1 MQKIWFTWGIQKAE
15 ETLSKLPAEKAFYLS
30 DGLEM
35 FCKYFKYVDSRLKA
49 DILKDGFSKFNHD
62 SLANLSYRYKH
73 KKIIFKYEVL
83 CNRFKC

>member
-1 MQKIWFTWGIQKAE
+1 MGSQKAE

-35 FCKYFKYVDSRLKA
+35 FCKYFKYVDSRLKE

-62 SLANLSYRYKH
+62 ALANLSYRYKH

-83 CNRFKC
+83 CNRFKSLSKLS

>member
-1 MQKIWFTWGIQKAE
+1 MGSQKAE

-35 FCKYFKYVDSRLKA
+35 FCKYFKYVDSRLKE

-62 SLANLSYRYKH
+62 ALANLSYQYEH
-73 KKIIFKYEVL
+73 KKIILNMRYCVIASSVNQHFLE
-83 CNRFKC
+83 